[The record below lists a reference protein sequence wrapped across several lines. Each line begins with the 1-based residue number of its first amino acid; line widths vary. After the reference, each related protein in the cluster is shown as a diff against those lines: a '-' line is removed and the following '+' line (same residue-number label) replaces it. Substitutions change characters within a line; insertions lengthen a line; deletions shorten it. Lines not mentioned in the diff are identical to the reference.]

1 MPVTIYE
8 RWMWLLMTLF
18 INSPVQPKFI
28 WLYYLFITD
37 PPQHKQE
44 NLCRLTKK
52 LYITR
57 TFCELRNGAGFWYFW
72 SICQLTEKTVF
83 SLSIKDNKKTLH
95 LPSCSHKCLKSARKC
110 ICQYHCSSEWELLS
124 TWTWNLWPVH
134 HKNRS
139 IQHFS
144 PTGTPKLII
153 FGKWHHFSFLCYT
166 HLPSR
171 VTHYIA
177 SIKGEDGCGRIK
189 HASIPRED
197 GHPTIEQHLTLK
209 AGQGERACLRRCQL
223 LKIMCFKWEK
233 QNPRK

>member
-110 ICQYHCSSEWELLS
+110 ICQYHCSSEWQLLS

-166 HLPSR
+166 YFPPPTYQAESLIILRPSKEKMG
-171 VTHYIA
+171 V
-177 SIKGEDGCGRIK
+177 DGSNTPPFPEKMDI
-189 HASIPRED
+189 
-197 GHPTIEQHLTLK
+197 
-209 AGQGERACLRRCQL
+209 QL
-223 LKIMCFKWEK
+223 LNNTWPWGQDRGKNLLKKMPIVKNNVF
-233 QNPRK
+233 